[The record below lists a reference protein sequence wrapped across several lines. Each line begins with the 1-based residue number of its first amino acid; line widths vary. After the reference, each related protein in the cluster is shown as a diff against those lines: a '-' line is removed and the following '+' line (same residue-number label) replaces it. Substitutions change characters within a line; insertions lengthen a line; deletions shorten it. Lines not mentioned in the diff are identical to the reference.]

1 MTETPHNPCATCGV
15 CCRSYVVNLCGY
27 DVWLIST
34 RQRLSPEQ
42 FLVACPQAE
51 PGADGIR
58 LGSEGPTY
66 GLALDKHGKFRAN
79 QACVFLLRLGGGN
92 DRCGIYAHRPVVCQS
107 YPMAIG
113 NNAVFQRQDALCPP
127 DSWPPRE
134 TARPAWRAALQR
146 LRLHYD
152 VYAEVVARW
161 NGRVAAAGPGARFS
175 LHEYLSYLM
184 NVYDRLA
191 APATALGAE
200 EMERV
205 EAAWPNLPRFP
216 TDPPELPAF
225 EDVPPWL
232 GYLTRVRQVIDG
244 FYPEIAPQR
253 VLPIAPSE
261 TPDAEGAAH
270 HAAVIYAGIALAAP
284 NVGAPNEE
292 CSAGG

>member
-1 MTETPHNPCATCGV
+1 MTEMPHNPCATCGV

-113 NNAVFQRQDALCPP
+113 NNAVLQRQDSLCPP
-127 DSWPPRE
+127 DSWPRRE

-152 VYAEVVARW
+152 IYAEVVARW

-191 APATALGAE
+191 APATAIGAD
-200 EMERV
+200 EMGRV

-216 TDPPELPAF
+216 SDPAELPPF
-225 EDVPPWL
+225 EDAPHWL
-232 GYLTRVRQVIDG
+232 TYLTWVRQVIDS
-244 FYPEIAPQR
+244 FYPDLGPRR
-253 VLPIAPSE
+253 VLPIPPTHLPAGAGAHSSAPAAALGASS
-261 TPDAEGAAH
+261 DAR
-270 HAAVIYAGIALAAP
+270 P
-284 NVGAPNEE
+284 
-292 CSAGG
+292 AGG